1 MLQETGATNQQDRPG
16 RQMQASQTQ
25 QTDAGNMPTQASTQ
39 HSKREQQ
46 VSESRHK
53 LAYWEYVMMASMA
66 IRCTTQ
72 PLQRLQQQS
81 HCCHISNYTYPSAH
95 CTQRVRV
102 MQQVV
107 ADSKICA
114 HHVVDAVWQISQH
127 TPAAAAAATVC
138 QLARSTVLLLLLLL
152 LQPAENVQANGTYV
166 LHIHSTPGQQ
176 NDQARKGPTA
186 TAAAACES

>member
-1 MLQETGATNQQDRPG
+1 
-16 RQMQASQTQ
+16 MQASRQTQ
-25 QTDAGNMPTQASTQ
+25 QTDVGNRPTQASTQ
-39 HSKREQQ
+39 HSKWEQQ

-72 PLQRLQQQS
+72 PPQQVQQRP
-81 HCCHISNYTYPSAH
+81 HCCHISNYTHPSAH

-127 TPAAAAAATVC
+127 TPAAAASVC
-138 QLARSTVLLLLLLL
+138 QLARSTVLLLLLLH
-152 LQPAENVQANGTYV
+152 PAENVQANGTYV

-186 TAAAACES
+186 TAAAAACES